1 MASSLKYTR
10 HQYGAHELQR
20 VGVWD
25 LDIADKAKYW
35 IIFIHGGAWR
45 DPRVTHE
52 VFAPS
57 ISRILESTSDGT
69 KSPSSSSNVG
79 KSSIA
84 AFASIDYRL
93 SPHPDFPQDPA
104 RTPKDQLR
112 DARHPDHLDDVRAAL
127 AFLQRSY
134 DFGARY
140 VLLGHSAGAC
150 LTYQLLAT
158 APPLSS
164 SSRSGSSADETR
176 KRERGGGGGGGDPE
190 LPAAALGIEGI
201 YDMAG
206 LNARVG
212 GSYAEFLTAAFGPP
226 GRWDEAAPM
235 KFAGRYRERFTTG
248 LAALAHSP
256 DDELVDMP
264 ETEGMAERLRGDLDE
279 ERVLVFKDLEG
290 SHEGIVQ
297 DGSGVARVVLRILE
311 VLGGADGGS

>member
-1 MASSLKYTR
+1 MASSLKYTL

-52 VFAPS
+52 AFAPS
-57 ISRILESTSDGT
+57 ISRILDAST
-69 KSPSSSSNVG
+69 
-79 KSSIA
+79 SSIA

-104 RTPKDQLR
+104 ETPETQLR
-112 DARHPDHLDDVRAAL
+112 VARHPDHLDDVRAAL
-127 AFLQRSY
+127 VFLQRE
-134 DFGARY
+134 FALGARY

-150 LTYQLLAT
+150 LAYQFLAT
-158 APPLSS
+158 APLSS
-164 SSRSGSSADETR
+164 TSRADDEGRVGDGET
-176 KRERGGGGGGGDPE
+176 PH
-190 LPAAALGIEGI
+190 LPAAVLGIEGI
-201 YDMAG
+201 YDMTG

-212 GSYAEFLTAAFGPP
+212 GSYSGFLSAAFGAP
-226 GRWDEAAPM
+226 GDWDRAAPM
-235 KFAGRYRERFTTG
+235 KFAGRYRDRFGG

-264 ETEGMAERLRGDLDE
+264 ETEGMAERLRGDVGEGSL
-279 ERVLVFKDLEG
+279 LVWKDLQG
-290 SHEGIVQ
+290 SHEGIVE
-297 DGSGVARVVLRILE
+297 DGSGVARLVLRILAILE
-311 VLGGADGGS
+311 DRAGS